1 MPGHFTFYS
10 NIISGDV
17 ALFDETEFK
26 HAIQVLRYQL
36 GDVISFSD
44 GIGGLYEASVN
55 SIGKRE
61 FSAKILSRKAVEP
74 LPTIIMGMG
83 ILKSS
88 DRMEW
93 ALEKC
98 TELGVTK
105 FWFLKTKNS
114 ERSHLNLDRL
124 TKVAISAM
132 KQSHSAYLPE
142 LKLLNFEEAL
152 RNSEEL
158 SIGKYIGYCG
168 EADKQPIRSCIVPS
182 VFLIGPEGDFSEHE
196 YTLAATNGFLG
207 IEMGKSILRTETAAV
222 AAISALRLK

>member
-1 MPGHFTFYS
+1 
-10 NIISGDV
+10 
-17 ALFDETEFK
+17 
-26 HAIQVLRYQL
+26 
-36 GDVISFSD
+36 
-44 GIGGLYEASVN
+44 
-55 SIGKRE
+55 
-61 FSAKILSRKAVEP
+61 
-74 LPTIIMGMG
+74 
-83 ILKSS
+83 
-88 DRMEW
+88 
-93 ALEKC
+93 
-98 TELGVTK
+98 
-105 FWFLKTKNS
+105 
-114 ERSHLNLDRL
+114 
-124 TKVAISAM
+124 VAISAM